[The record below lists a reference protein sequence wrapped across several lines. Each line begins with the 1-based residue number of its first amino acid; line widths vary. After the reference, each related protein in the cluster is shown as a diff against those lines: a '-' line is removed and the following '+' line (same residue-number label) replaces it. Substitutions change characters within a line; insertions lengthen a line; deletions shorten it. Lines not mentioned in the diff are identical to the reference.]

1 MSKITESMKNW
12 GANHPKTVRISKAFG
27 TAILKGLLN
36 SATDQLSI
44 KSLPVQGDTEVL
56 GGIKMA
62 FYRQKAD
69 HEVVIEAVQW
79 KKSNMEAIAKF
90 LGEEY
95 RWQVIN
101 DSLCIN
107 TEEGTIKMNDGWY
120 IRKTCI
126 GLVSISPVLF
136 DELYEL
142 LQEEKTEDSIYYE
155 PRQEEK
161 TEDKVNHPNHY
172 TFGSIEVIDYIRDKM
187 TPDEFQGYC
196 MGNIL
201 KYISRHKH
209 KNGVE
214 DLKKA
219 QVYLGWL
226 IESEEG
232 AK

>member
-1 MSKITESMKNW
+1 M
-12 GANHPKTVRISKAFG
+12 R
-27 TAILKGLLN
+27 
-36 SATDQLSI
+36 
-44 KSLPVQGDTEVL
+44 
-56 GGIKMA
+56 
-62 FYRQKAD
+62 
-69 HEVVIEAVQW
+69 
-79 KKSNMEAIAKF
+79 
-90 LGEEY
+90 
-95 RWQVIN
+95 
-101 DSLCIN
+101 IN
-107 TEEGTIKMNDGWY
+107 TGDEIFEVKDGWY
-120 IRKTCI
+120 IVKSDN
-126 GLVSISPVLF
+126 GLNFVPSELF
-136 DELYEL
+136 DSLCVPLE
-142 LQEEKTEDSIYYE
+142 Q
-155 PRQEEK
+155 EK

-232 AK
+232 VK